1 MMKLV
6 RWFRLV
12 TARYDCFFTILFV
25 INKYQICMLHLR
37 FVFVFVNQK
46 IELFLLRVYF
56 SLQRWKTI
64 SVPKIEKKERKIL
77 KLIIIVLFYN
87 ILTLKKIEI

>member
-12 TARYDCFFTILFV
+12 TACYDWFFTILFV

-64 SVPKIEKKERKIL
+64 SVPKIEKIL
-77 KLIIIVLFYN
+77 
-87 ILTLKKIEI
+87 